1 MLGKMCSLVLDNHKD
16 LNVTGSFN
24 NKEATSLLLEKKINL
39 VKFDVLN
46 DNLKEIIDKVKPE
59 YIINCIG
66 KIKPV
71 IDEDTILVFD
81 EFLMNE
87 SWEQDEFKA
96 LNEFCAKNNC
106 NYEVLAV
113 SFLTKQ
119 VAVRLLGI

>member
-24 NKEATSLLLEKKINL
+24 NKEATALLLEKKINL

-71 IDEDTILVFD
+71 IDEEDPL
-81 EFLMNE
+81 
-87 SWEQDEFKA
+87 S
-96 LNEFCAKNNC
+96 
-106 NYEVLAV
+106 V
-113 SFLTKQ
+113 SQARHINAAFPKHMEELS
-119 VAVRLLGI
+119 LIHI